1 MLMEFVAVLKR
12 ECETCQLVEPVL
24 GQIRARAPLALYSQD
39 DPNFPETL
47 GGSFDDTALERSWRL
62 RIETV
67 PTLIRYEDGREVARI
82 AGWDRAE
89 WERVAKQTELGPGLP
104 AFQPG
109 CGSRTQ
115 EPGMP
120 ERLAL
125 AHGDLTLK
133 SRRIELDDP
142 EDAIEVAYERGW
154 SDGLPVV
161 PPTPLRIARMLA
173 ATSRA
178 PSEVIGL
185 IPPNLSPCSIEKA
198 AANAVMAGCLPEYFP
213 VVLSVIEAALE
224 PLFSMHGLLATL
236 WFSGPVVIVNGPI
249 AKRIGMNSA
258 GNALGQGNRAN
269 ATIGRALQLVIRN
282 VGGGKPGEIDRAVF
296 GNPGKYTFC
305 FAEDESD
312 ASWTPLNIARGFAP
326 GSSTVTLFHGDGVQG
341 VSAQRSRTPDGLAR
355 SLAMGLCAVSHPKN
369 AQWSNAI
376 LAISPDHYE
385 IFKQGGWGRSEIEA
399 GLREALRR
407 PGRDLIQGAHGVE
420 EGIDPSRAEEMVD
433 KFHEGGLLI
442 VRAGG
447 RGGLMSAIIGGWSA
461 QRRKS
466 EVQTV
471 TREIPK

>member
-1 MLMEFVAVLKR
+1 MEFVAVVKR
-12 ECETCQLVEPVL
+12 ECETCKLVEPVL
-24 GQIRARAPLALYSQD
+24 AQIRASAPLTLYSQD
-39 DPNFPETL
+39 DPSFPASL
-47 GGSFDDTALERSWRL
+47 GGAFDDSALERSWRL
-62 RIETV
+62 RIEIV

-82 AGWDRAE
+82 AGWDRGK
-89 WERVAKQTELGPGLP
+89 WEKVAKQSELGPQLP

-109 CGSRTQ
+109 CGSRTL

-125 AHGDLTLK
+125 AHGDLVLR
-133 SRRIELDDP
+133 SRAIAVDDP

-161 PPTPLRIARMLA
+161 PPTPLRVARMLS
-173 ATSRA
+173 ATARD
-178 PSEVIGL
+178 PQEVIGL
-185 IPPNLSPCSIEKA
+185 IPPNLSPCTVEKA

-213 VVLSVIEAALE
+213 VVLAVIETALE

-236 WFSGPVVIVNGPI
+236 WFSGPVVVINGPI
-249 AKRIGMNSA
+249 AKRIGMNSG

-312 ASWTPLNIARGFAP
+312 PDWVPLNVARGFAP
-326 GSSTVTLFHGDGVQG
+326 GTSTVTLFHGDGVQG
-341 VSAQRSRTPDGLAR
+341 VSAQKSRTPEGLAR
-355 SLAMGLCAVSHPKN
+355 SLAMALFAVNHPKHV
-369 AQWSNAI
+369 QWSNAI
-376 LAISPDHYE
+376 LAISPDHYA
-385 IFKQGGWGRSEIEA
+385 IFKEGGWGRSEIEA

-407 PGRDLIQGAHGVE
+407 PGSDLVQGAHGVE
-420 EGIDPSRAEEMVD
+420 EGVDPALAEQTLD
-433 KFHEGGLLI
+433 KFHEGGLLV